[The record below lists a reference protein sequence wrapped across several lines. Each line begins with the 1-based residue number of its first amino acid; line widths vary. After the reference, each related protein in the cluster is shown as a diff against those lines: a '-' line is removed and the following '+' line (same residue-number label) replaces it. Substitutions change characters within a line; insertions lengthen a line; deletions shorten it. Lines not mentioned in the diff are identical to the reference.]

1 MSDKTTTVTDEAKP
15 APPAKMGRPPK
26 FNAEIA
32 ERICDRIAEGD
43 TLRRIC
49 KDQEFPTRRTV
60 QRWLRSEPDFAY
72 QYALARACALDDE
85 CDEILEAIK
94 DESKDL
100 ARCNAI
106 CEQQWKHLAMVW
118 PSKYGAQGAGGMAEL
133 LPLLEAQRNGENA
146 KDVTAAKR
154 PVIIEQDPL
163 YASYVAWGRGLA
175 KAKKDRVLP
184 FLAAA

>member
-15 APPAKMGRPPK
+15 DPLAKMGRPPK

-60 QRWLRSEPDFAY
+60 QRWVQNDPDFAR
-72 QYALARACALDDE
+72 QYAMARACALHDE
-85 CDEILEAIK
+85 CDLILETIK

-100 ARCNAI
+100 ARAKAI
-106 CEQQWKHLAMVW
+106 CEQSWRRLAMVW

-133 LPLLEAQRNGENA
+133 LPMLEAPRTGDDA
-146 KDVTAAKR
+146 KDVTER
-154 PVIIEQDPL
+154 PVIIEQDDPL
-163 YASYVAWGRGLA
+163 YASYVAWGRGLPERM
-175 KAKKDRVLP
+175 K
-184 FLAAA
+184 

>member
-1 MSDKTTTVTDEAKP
+1 MSGKTTTITDEAKP
-15 APPAKMGRPPK
+15 DPPAMGRPRK

-60 QRWLRSEPDFAY
+60 QRWVNNDPDFAR
-72 QYALARACALDDE
+72 QYAMARACALDDE
-85 CDEILEAIK
+85 CDLILETIK

-100 ARCNAI
+100 ARAKAI
-106 CEQQWKHLAMVW
+106 CEESWRRLAMVW

-133 LPLLEAQRNGENA
+133 LPMLEAPRAGNDA
-146 KDVTAAKR
+146 KDVTER

-163 YASYVAWGRGLA
+163 YRSYVAWGRGLA
-175 KAKKDRVLP
+175 EAKEEG
-184 FLAAA
+184 